1 MKAREIRELRQRFRL
16 TQGEFATAV
25 GGIHYTTVSRWER
38 GTTTPTPRDISRL
51 MMLASQGIEQDSQN
65 NEEDRSARVSR
76 DTAETQI
83 TLTLVLDGTG
93 QFDGDSCNGMLNHL
107 LAQIARHGLF
117 DLSITATA
125 DLSPGWHHLV
135 EDVAVV
141 LGRALRQAI
150 GDGKGIVRMGHS
162 YAPLDETLA
171 FVAIDLSGRPYAM
184 VHTGLAEGM
193 VGDVPADLIRHFLE
207 VVALES
213 RSALH
218 AKVVEGMNPHHK
230 AEALFKAL
238 ARALRQAV
246 AIDSRAGGKV
256 PSTKDTIN
264 N

>member
-1 MKAREIRELRQRFRL
+1 MKREEIRELRQRFRL
-16 TQGEFATAV
+16 TQGEFAAAV
-25 GGIHYTTVSRWER
+25 GGVHYTTVSRWER
-38 GTTTPTPRDISRL
+38 GTTTPTPRDIARL
-51 MMLASQGIEQDSQN
+51 IALASRGIDQEGQN
-65 NEEDRSARVSR
+65 IGEGRTARVSR

-83 TLTLVLDGTG
+83 SLTLVLDGTG
-93 QFDGDSCNGMLNHL
+93 RFDGNSGNGMLNHL
-107 LAQIARHGLF
+107 LEQIARHGLF

-141 LGRALRQAI
+141 FGRALRQAI

-171 FVAIDLSGRPYAM
+171 FVAVDLSGRPYAM
-184 VHTGLAEGM
+184 VRTGLAEGM

-207 VVALES
+207 TVALES

-246 AIDSRAGGKV
+246 AIDTRAGERV